1 MVEINKLQE
10 GLKVV
15 KNCRDSLEKL
25 EIPFS
30 YKLKEIEK
38 KNPPKNKENWPIKYG
53 SYFSKAVDYYD
64 HFVSM
69 PVTVAVSELKFEVER
84 RGIINDCKRV

>member
-1 MVEINKLQE
+1 MGYFRNLTNAELWSACSE
-10 GLKVV
+10 
-15 KNCRDSLEKL
+15 
-25 EIPFS
+25 
-30 YKLKEIEK
+30 LKEIEK
-38 KNPPKNKENWPIKYG
+38 KNHPKNKENWPIKHG